1 MNSKRLLKY
10 LNRRRKMANEFFES
24 IKTSLNQAI
33 DYEKG
38 NKSAARSTTIIVSD
52 IPEYKGSQ
60 VKSIREN
67 LGLTQ
72 RTFAYVVGVSQKT
85 VEAWEANRNIPQG
98 PAQRFLALMDKGGR
112 DFLSQYN
119 LITL

>member
-1 MNSKRLLKY
+1 
-10 LNRRRKMANEFFES
+10 MANEFFES

-33 DYEKG
+33 EYERG
-38 NKSAARSTTIIVSD
+38 NKTIAKSTTVIVSEL
-52 IPEYKGSQ
+52 PEYKGSQ
-60 VKSIREN
+60 VKTIREN

-98 PAQRFLALMDKGGR
+98 PAQRFLALMDKGGKE
-112 DFLSQYN
+112 FLNQYN

>member
-1 MNSKRLLKY
+1 
-10 LNRRRKMANEFFES
+10 MANEFFES
-24 IKTSLNQAI
+24 IKSSLNQAI
-33 DYEKG
+33 EYERG
-38 NKSAARSTTIIVSD
+38 NKSAARSTTIVVSD
-52 IPEYKGSQ
+52 LPEYKGAQ

-72 RTFAYVVGVSQKT
+72 RTFAYVIGVSQKT

-98 PAQRFLALMDKGGR
+98 PAQRFLALIDKGGK
-112 DFLSQYN
+112 DFLTQYN